1 MIEVIVNRASHGINE
16 ISISGHANAG
26 AYGADI
32 VCSAV
37 SGISFGILNAIQP
50 LTGVIPDVR
59 QAAEGGGFLRWSL
72 PSLEDS
78 GLHEKQ
84 QLLAESMVIALL
96 AVAEQYGKYVKVK
109 DEKWQGGV

>member
-1 MIEVIVNRASHGINE
+1 MIEVIVRRGSHGIHE

-50 LTGVIPDVR
+50 LTGITPAVDVA
-59 QAAEGGGFLRWSL
+59 QEGGGFLKWSL
-72 PSLEDS
+72 SSPEDEAT
-78 GLHEKQ
+78 HEKQ
-84 QLLAESMVIALL
+84 QLLAESMIISLL
-96 AVAEQYGKYVKVK
+96 TVEANYGKYVKVS
-109 DEKWQGGV
+109 DDKWQGGV

>member
-1 MIEVIVNRASHGINE
+1 MIEVIVSRAQHGIHE

-50 LTGVIPDVR
+50 LTGITPDVAVA
-59 QAAEGGGFLRWSL
+59 QEGGGFLKWSL
-72 PSLEDS
+72 SSSDDETVR
-78 GLHEKQ
+78 EKQ

-96 AVAEQYGKYVKVK
+96 SVEANYGKYVKVN
-109 DEKWQGGV
+109 DRKWQGGV

>member
-1 MIEVIVNRASHGINE
+1 MIEVIVSRAQHGIHE

-50 LTGVIPDVR
+50 LTGITPDVAVA
-59 QAAEGGGFLRWSL
+59 QEGGGFLKWSL
-72 PSLEDS
+72 SSSDDETTR
-78 GLHEKQ
+78 EKQ

-96 AVAEQYGKYVKVK
+96 SVEANYGKYVKVN
-109 DEKWQGGV
+109 DRKWQGGV

>member
-1 MIEVIVNRASHGINE
+1 MIEVIVSRAQHGIHE

-50 LTGVIPDVR
+50 LTGIIPDVAVA
-59 QAAEGGGFLRWSL
+59 QEGGGFLKWSL
-72 PSLEDS
+72 SSSDDETAR
-78 GLHEKQ
+78 EKQ

-96 AVAEQYGKYVKVK
+96 SVEANYGKYVKVN
-109 DEKWQGGV
+109 DRKWQGGV

>member
-1 MIEVIVNRASHGINE
+1 MIEVIVSRAQHGIHE

-50 LTGVIPDVR
+50 LTGITPDVAVA
-59 QAAEGGGFLRWSL
+59 QEGGGFLKWNLSSSDDETAR
-72 PSLEDS
+72 
-78 GLHEKQ
+78 EKQ

-96 AVAEQYGKYVKVK
+96 SVEANYGKYVKVN
-109 DEKWQGGV
+109 DRKWQGGV

>member
-1 MIEVIVNRASHGINE
+1 MIEVIVSRAKHGIHE
-16 ISISGHANAG
+16 ICISGHANAG

-50 LTGVIPDVR
+50 LTGIVPDVS

-72 PSLEDS
+72 TSLEDE
-78 GLHEKQ
+78 GLQEKQ

-96 AVAEQYGKYVKVK
+96 SVAQQYGKYVKVK
-109 DEKWQGGV
+109 DNKWQGGV

>member
-1 MIEVIVNRASHGINE
+1 MIEVIVSRAQHGIHE

-50 LTGVIPDVR
+50 LTGITPEVDVA
-59 QAAEGGGFLRWSL
+59 QEGGGFLKWSL
-72 PSLEDS
+72 SSSDDGATL
-78 GLHEKQ
+78 EKQ
-84 QLLAESMVIALL
+84 QLLAESMVISLL
-96 AVAEQYGKYVKVK
+96 SVEANYGKYVKVS
-109 DEKWQGGV
+109 DDKWQGGV

>member
-1 MIEVIVNRASHGINE
+1 MIEVIVSRAQHGIHE

-50 LTGVIPDVR
+50 LTGITPDVAVA
-59 QAAEGGGFLRWSL
+59 QEGGGFLKWSL
-72 PSLEDS
+72 SSSDDEATR
-78 GLHEKQ
+78 EKQ

-96 AVAEQYGKYVKVK
+96 SVEANYGKYVKVN
-109 DEKWQGGV
+109 DRKWQGGV

>member
-1 MIEVIVNRASHGINE
+1 MIEVIVSRAQHGIHE

-50 LTGVIPDVR
+50 LTGITPDVTVA
-59 QAAEGGGFLRWSL
+59 QEGGGFLKWSL
-72 PSLEDS
+72 SSSDDETA
-78 GLHEKQ
+78 GEKQ

-96 AVAEQYGKYVKVK
+96 SVEANYGKYVKVN
-109 DEKWQGGV
+109 DRKWQGGV

>member
-1 MIEVIVNRASHGINE
+1 MIEVIVSRAQHGIHE

-50 LTGVIPDVR
+50 LTGITPDVTVA
-59 QAAEGGGFLRWSL
+59 QEGGGFLKWSL
-72 PSLEDS
+72 SSSDDETAR
-78 GLHEKQ
+78 EKQ

-96 AVAEQYGKYVKVK
+96 SVEANYGKYVKVN
-109 DEKWQGGV
+109 DRKWQGGV

>member
-1 MIEVIVNRASHGINE
+1 MIEVIVNRASHGIHE
-16 ISISGHANAG
+16 ICISGHANAG

-37 SGISFGILNAIQP
+37 SGISFGILNGIQP
-50 LTGVIPDVR
+50 LTGITPDVS
-59 QAAEGGGFLRWSL
+59 AAQEGGGFLKWKLS
-72 PSLEDS
+72 SSEDEAI
-78 GLHEKQ
+78 LEKQ

-96 AVAEQYGKYVKVK
+96 SVEAQYGKYVKVK